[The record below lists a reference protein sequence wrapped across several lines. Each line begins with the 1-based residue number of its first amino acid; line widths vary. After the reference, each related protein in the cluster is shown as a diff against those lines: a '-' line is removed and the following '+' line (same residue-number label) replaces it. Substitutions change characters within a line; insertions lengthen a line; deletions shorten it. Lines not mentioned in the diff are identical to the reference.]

1 MQKIGGGIKACME
14 KAGCRWRY
22 MAVFGDGKS
31 GIFCEDSL
39 DIMQNWR
46 HKTETGSFGIEMSRF
61 LYAKK
66 KYFSC
71 NHFCNRV
78 I

>member
-1 MQKIGGGIKACME
+1 MYAQAAIKPNTLL
-14 KAGCRWRY
+14 R
-22 MAVFGDGKS
+22 

-39 DIMQNWR
+39 DIMQNWQY
-46 HKTETGSFGIEMSRF
+46 KTETGSFGIEMSRF
-61 LYAKK
+61 LYVKK